1 MSGNLVTLPGTEEI
15 IQRLKKVN
23 DDPYLVERF
32 YPLIAQEAGRELLPQ
47 GIVLML
53 SLKVGD
59 FAPTTHTLQLE
70 ALLSMSIP
78 QWAEAL
84 IDDEEAAKVAKVLCD
99 EVYARIKEELVAIGE
114 EHRVDPLVTRASGEI
129 AIVSREEYL
138 GNLHRL
144 PIYNPTQA
152 DFEAVC
158 PHLTPE
164 QIAQAFT
171 PKQKDEDVYVAVP
184 PVKVRRGYLVISYSF
199 GDTPRLGLAFSKRT
213 PASYKFKSQV
223 QHDIFYKTAFEDE
236 AMIYAE
242 CNWWDMLVLDSWT
255 DYGEVYLQDPMQL
268 DFRLRPHTVC
278 IIHWTVNRQWNTLI
292 NDHRAPESKLW
303 NKALVEIT
311 IDPIEGMEIKGGR
324 GGFTEF
330 NCAFCGYGLGLAG
343 CENCGHT
350 FADDGF
356 RCGWSTPLPQKMTQ
370 LLRKAG
376 HKFRKGPSPF
386 SWGKSSYINPIV

>member
-184 PVKVRRGYLVISYSF
+184 P
-199 GDTPRLGLAFSKRT
+199 
-213 PASYKFKSQV
+213 
-223 QHDIFYKTAFEDE
+223 
-236 AMIYAE
+236 
-242 CNWWDMLVLDSWT
+242 
-255 DYGEVYLQDPMQL
+255 
-268 DFRLRPHTVC
+268 
-278 IIHWTVNRQWNTLI
+278 
-292 NDHRAPESKLW
+292 
-303 NKALVEIT
+303 
-311 IDPIEGMEIKGGR
+311 EG
-324 GGFTEF
+324 
-330 NCAFCGYGLGLAG
+330 
-343 CENCGHT
+343 
-350 FADDGF
+350 
-356 RCGWSTPLPQKMTQ
+356 
-370 LLRKAG
+370 
-376 HKFRKGPSPF
+376 
-386 SWGKSSYINPIV
+386 